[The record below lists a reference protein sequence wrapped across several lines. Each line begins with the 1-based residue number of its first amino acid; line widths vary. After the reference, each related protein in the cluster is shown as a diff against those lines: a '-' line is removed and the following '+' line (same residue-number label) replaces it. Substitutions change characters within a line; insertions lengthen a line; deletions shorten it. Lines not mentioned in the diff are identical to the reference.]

1 MSSELVFVLIIV
13 ILVLGFIVDQVLDY
27 LNLQSSNGLMPD
39 SIKAFYD
46 EATYLHQCR
55 YDKEK
60 YLISTIAESVSFAI
74 IVVMLLSSGFA
85 WLTEWV
91 TAITGS
97 EILQTFLFFGVLGLA
112 SELLNIPMN
121 YYRTFVIEEKFGF
134 NKTTIKIFIT
144 DLIKGWLLTIVIA
157 APLIAI
163 IVLLYQY
170 AASWFWVLAWAVVTF
185 FSIFLSYF
193 YTTLLVPIFNKLTP
207 LEEGELRNSIQ
218 SVAERTGFSLK
229 NIFVMDGSKRSSKGN
244 AYFSGFGK
252 KKSIVLFDTLIQE
265 HSTEEL
271 VAILAHEIGHYK
283 KKHIVKGLVLGV
295 LQMGL
300 IFYLL
305 SLTLSSTL
313 ISNAIG
319 VDVPRFY
326 SSLLVFG
333 LLLSPV
339 TTIIGIGMN
348 IISRKNEYEADA
360 YAAEYYDAYAL
371 KKALIKL
378 SVKNLSN
385 LTPHPLYVFVHYSHP
400 TLLQRL
406 QALDN
411 YISNTAIGKTQ

>member
-1 MSSELVFVLIIV
+1 MTSELVFVLIIV
-13 ILVLGFIVDQVLDY
+13 ILVLGFIFDQVLDY

-46 EATYLHQCR
+46 EATYLNQCR

-60 YLISTIAESVSFAI
+60 YLISTIAESITFVI
-74 IVVMLLSSGFA
+74 IVVMLLSGGFA
-85 WLTEWV
+85 WLTKWV

-97 EILQTFLFFGVLGLA
+97 EILQTLLFFGILGLA
-112 SELLNIPMN
+112 SELLNIPIN
-121 YYRTFVIEEKFGF
+121 YYRTFVIEKKFGF
-134 NKTTIKIFIT
+134 NKTTIKVFFT
-144 DLIKGWLLTIVIA
+144 DLIKSWLLAIVIA
-157 APLIAI
+157 APLTAL
-163 IVLLYQY
+163 IVLLYQH

-207 LEEGELRNSIQ
+207 LEEGELRYSIQ
-218 SVAERTGFSLK
+218 SVAEKTGFSLK

-265 HSTEEL
+265 HSTEDL

-283 KKHIVKGLVLGV
+283 KKHIVKGLILGV
-295 LQMGL
+295 LQMGFV
-300 IFYLL
+300 FYLL

-319 VDVPRFY
+319 VEEPRFY
-326 SSLLVFG
+326 TSLFVFG

-339 TTIIGIGMN
+339 TTVIGIGMN

-360 YAAEYYDAYAL
+360 YAAEHNDADAL

-378 SVKNLSN
+378 SVNNLSN
-385 LTPHPLYVFVHYSHP
+385 LTPHPFYVFVHYSHP

-406 QALDN
+406 QALDK
-411 YISNTAIGKTQ
+411 YIIDTANGKTQ